1 MLCCGFVG
9 RGVKYVVLPLVF
21 SYFLLAISRDP
32 GDREPSH
39 LLRPFFDSLIL
50 RPAYD
55 PINRSNLKPGFECE
69 VQVNFE
75 SRSMQPQASFAT

>member
-21 SYFLLAISRDP
+21 FHFLLAISRDP

-39 LLRPFFDSLIL
+39 SRRKDLDHLIL
-50 RPAYD
+50 RPGEL
-55 PINRSNLKPGFECE
+55 SSCHG
-69 VQVNFE
+69 
-75 SRSMQPQASFAT
+75 ATPNNWGIYPKQRH